1 MSSECIGGIG
11 RSDFVGRRAVW
22 DDVQVDAGM
31 ELVRRARVSG
41 VRTLRLSFVDQHGVL
56 RGKTLVVDVLESVLR
71 NGCSM
76 SSTLL
81 LKDTAHRTVYPVW
94 QAGGGPNLAH
104 MTGA

>member
-1 MSSECIGGIG
+1 MSSEGIGGIG
-11 RSDFVGRRAVW
+11 RSDFVARHVLW
-22 DDVQVDAGM
+22 DDAQVEAAAA
-31 ELVRRARVSG
+31 LVRHARESN
-41 VRTLRLSFVDQHGVL
+41 VRTVRLSFVDQHGVL

-94 QAGGGPNLAH
+94 QGVDGLNL
-104 MTGA
+104 